1 MWQQQQ
7 QQQQQRALLQDLSG
21 GVRPRGKAEGS
32 AGASTGGRVHIQE
45 DHGGASAWEGQ
56 GGPQPT
62 CRPSWRMP
70 PAALL
75 QVGGQCIYY
84 TAKKGERGGKGGGGP
99 SPSGVGGE
107 GSSGPAAGGPSSSG
121 IPEGTH
127 LPPSSLSTGPRAGL
141 PPHEPLTQPPTHPS
155 QQAEVGVLNFGMDRT
170 MQQLLE
176 KTICAQVRGRLGA
189 VATITLLPHRPS
201 SHCCLIALHHMVDSS
216 PHMICHCRQ

>member
-1 MWQQQQ
+1 MWQVLRQGIQGVGQLLTWSDVERTMWQQQQ

-62 CRPSWRMP
+62 CRPSWRMT

-84 TAKKGERGGKGGGGP
+84 TAKKGERGGKGGGALTFRG
-99 SPSGVGGE
+99 GGGGE
-107 GSSGPAAGGPSSSG
+107 LRSSSR
-121 IPEGTH
+121 GT
-127 LPPSSLSTGPRAGL
+127 
-141 PPHEPLTQPPTHPS
+141 
-155 QQAEVGVLNFGMDRT
+155 
-170 MQQLLE
+170 
-176 KTICAQVRGRLGA
+176 
-189 VATITLLPHRPS
+189 
-201 SHCCLIALHHMVDSS
+201 LIFRDS
-216 PHMICHCRQ
+216 